1 MITSRFAHKEC
12 IYLARKKTV
21 WHVKIGPL
29 GSNSSEND
37 AFASGKKLWENAC
50 CKDQRPR
57 SPIESPGSA
66 WSGPLTS
73 KDLGGQFHGTTP
85 PYPAAREA
93 ANLSRG
99 RHGPCVI
106 VPLSRSKSV
115 QMNSDKG
122 TAYGQRLPC
131 DANTARGSNARDRV
145 EPASVQPDNSC

>member
-1 MITSRFAHKEC
+1 MGGEC
-12 IYLARKKTV
+12 SAVLQ
-21 WHVKIGPL
+21 
-29 GSNSSEND
+29 GS
-37 AFASGKKLWENAC
+37 ASPET
-50 CKDQRPR
+50 
-57 SPIESPGSA
+57 PIESPGSA
-66 WSGPLTS
+66 WSGPLTC
-73 KDLGGQFHGTTP
+73 KDSGNQFHGTTP

-115 QMNSDKG
+115 QMNSYKG

-131 DANTARGSNARDRV
+131 DANTARGNNARDRV